1 MNAVRKFVIF
11 VILSSENTY
20 ERARTWTRTLT
31 ESAQAVARE
40 KSEGKKV
47 WERAEG
53 RESGG
58 KEVEGRRWREEG
70 VEESGG
76 KKVWERAE
84 GRERREESGVSYY
97 RLLRSRLSTIKK
109 NGFR

>member
-11 VILSSENTY
+11 VILSLENTY

-40 KSEGKKV
+40 KSGG
-47 WERAEG
+47 ERWRG
-53 RESGG
+53 ESGG
-58 KEVEGRRWREEG
+58 KRVWREEGGGKRLREEG

-76 KKVWERAE
+76 KRA
-84 GRERREESGVSYY
+84 G
-97 RLLRSRLSTIKK
+97 
-109 NGFR
+109 

>member
-53 RESGG
+53 RE
-58 KEVEGRRWREEG
+58 
-70 VEESGG
+70 
-76 KKVWERAE
+76 
-84 GRERREESGVSYY
+84 RREESGVSYY

>member
-11 VILSSENTY
+11 VILSLENTY

-47 WERAEG
+47 W
-53 RESGG
+53 
-58 KEVEGRRWREEG
+58 K
-70 VEESGG
+70 
-76 KKVWERAE
+76 RAE
-84 GRERREESGVSYY
+84 GRERGK
-97 RLLRSRLSTIKK
+97 LLQAPEKPTEHYQK